1 MTTIADLFD
10 PVPEQWGLRG
20 APYLWREMQASFAD
34 TVLPETGTE
43 FRAEIDRVFLELVG
57 VPISDDREMHFVD
70 RYAKGGMSSGQVSLR
85 FWSRKAICILAL
97 RFANASGRERL
108 TDGP

>member
-20 APYLWREMQASFAD
+20 DPYLWREMQASFAD

-43 FRAEIDRVFLELVG
+43 FRAELIASSSNWSVFPFRMIVKCTSLIATQKVECRAARFLFG
-57 VPISDDREMHFVD
+57 FGPEKPSAYSHFDLQTRQGENV
-70 RYAKGGMSSGQVSLR
+70 
-85 FWSRKAICILAL
+85 
-97 RFANASGRERL
+97 
-108 TDGP
+108 